1 MRLWISW
8 AELKPELLQHIFPSS
23 AFTRTIVTDD
33 RFLSKPS
40 RSIVPRVIDI
50 LTAAEADEITM
61 EQVAN
66 TIPNIRKNSQKIIQA
81 RQALNTYGW
90 DFVQGKRG
98 RNGYQAKFVAT
109 NNTSKPKDST

>member
-1 MRLWISW
+1 
-8 AELKPELLQHIFPSS
+8 
-23 AFTRTIVTDD
+23 
-33 RFLSKPS
+33 
-40 RSIVPRVIDI
+40 
-50 LTAAEADEITM
+50 M
-61 EQVAN
+61 EQVAK
-66 TIPNIRKNSQKIIQA
+66 TIPNVRKNSQKIIQA